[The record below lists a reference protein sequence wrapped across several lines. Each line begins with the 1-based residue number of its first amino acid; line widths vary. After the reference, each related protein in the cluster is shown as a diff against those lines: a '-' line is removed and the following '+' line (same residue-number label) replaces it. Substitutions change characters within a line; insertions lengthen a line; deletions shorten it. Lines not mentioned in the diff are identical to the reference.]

1 MEEKRKL
8 EDKLTIKGGILYL
21 EIKKFG
27 VKNKKHIIVKKK
39 WIIIDLKEIYRYILS
54 RRIG

>member
-39 WIIIDLKEIYRYILS
+39 
-54 RRIG
+54 